1 MDEFL
6 VLLTNTPGVPDVV
19 GLLFPNLPNFIAH
32 VLATIVIVVFL
43 AKVVY
48 KPFRESIDKRR
59 DKIDEVL
66 NEAIVKQTTANRDRK
81 DAAQLL
87 REAKTESVEIV
98 EKARI
103 EADSQ
108 KADILEAANIEA
120 SNLQGYAKKS
130 VARERAKAE
139 GEIHEAIV
147 NVALQAASKI
157 LEEKIDDSKDKKMID
172 EFIANLDKDNKDD
185 VA

>member
-1 MDEFL
+1 MEGFSTL
-6 VLLTNTPGVPDVV
+6 FATTPGVPDVV

-43 AKVVY
+43 VKLVY
-48 KPFRESIDKRR
+48 KPFRQSIDKRR

-81 DAAQLL
+81 EASQLL
-87 REAKTESVEIV
+87 REAKTESIEIV

-103 EADSQ
+103 DADSQ
-108 KADILEAANIEA
+108 KADILESANLEAAN
-120 SNLQGYAKKS
+120 LQSYAKKS

-139 GEIHEAIV
+139 GEIHDAIV
-147 NVALQAASKI
+147 NVAMQAASKI
-157 LEEKIDDSKDKKMID
+157 LDKEVDNAQNKKMVD
-172 EFIANLDKDNKDD
+172 DFIANLDKEPETD